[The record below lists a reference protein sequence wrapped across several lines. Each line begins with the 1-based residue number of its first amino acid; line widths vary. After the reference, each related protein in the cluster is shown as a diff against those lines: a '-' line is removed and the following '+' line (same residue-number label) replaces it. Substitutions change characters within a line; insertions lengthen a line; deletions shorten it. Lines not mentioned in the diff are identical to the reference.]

1 MTLQYLPVLAAAV
14 VSFIVG
20 MLWYSPALFG
30 KTWMSLS
37 GVKMNKGKKKGM
49 SGVMLTAFIA
59 NLVMAYVFVYLMS
72 MVGYAN
78 AGSGVVLGFWLW
90 LGFFATSLLGS
101 VLWEQKPFN
110 LYLINAGYQLV
121 NLVVMG
127 AVLGAM
133 L

>member
-1 MTLQYLPVLAAAV
+1 MVTYLPIFIAAV
-14 VSFIVG
+14 VSFVIG

-30 KTWMSLS
+30 KRWMNLA
-37 GVKMNKGKKKGM
+37 GVKRDKEKKMGGIM
-49 SGVMLTAFIA
+49 VAAFVA
-59 NLVMAYVFVYLMS
+59 NLVMAYVYLYIMG
-72 MVGYAN
+72 MVGYAD
-78 AGSGVVLGFWLW
+78 AGSGVVLGFLLW
-90 LGFFATSLLGS
+90 VGFFATTLLGG
-101 VLWEQKPFN
+101 VFWEGKPFN